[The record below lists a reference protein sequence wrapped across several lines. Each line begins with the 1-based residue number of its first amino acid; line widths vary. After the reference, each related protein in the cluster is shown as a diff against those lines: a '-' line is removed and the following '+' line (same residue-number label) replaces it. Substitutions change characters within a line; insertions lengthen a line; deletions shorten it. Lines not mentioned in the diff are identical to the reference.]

1 MITYVDSSVLLRI
14 VLGEKGALKQWSKIT
29 TAISSEVI
37 RLECLRTLDRA
48 RIRLGI
54 ADGEIAK
61 RRADVLH
68 RLDAFRL
75 IRLDERVLERAAQ
88 PLPTVVGSLDAIH
101 LTSAIMAQSIV
112 PDFVFAT
119 HDGQLAMAARAS
131 GFAVI
136 GA

>member
-1 MITYVDSSVLLRI
+1 VITYVDSSVLLRI
-14 VLGEKGALKQWSKIT
+14 VLGERGALKQWRKVT
-29 TAISSEVI
+29 MAISSELI

-48 RIRLGI
+48 RIQLRI
-54 ADGEIAK
+54 ADEEIAK

-88 PLPTVVGSLDAIH
+88 PLPTMVGSLDAIH
-101 LTSAIMAQSIV
+101 LTSALMARSSM

-119 HDGQLAMAARAS
+119 HDAQLATAARAS
-131 GFAVI
+131 GFDVV
-136 GA
+136 GS